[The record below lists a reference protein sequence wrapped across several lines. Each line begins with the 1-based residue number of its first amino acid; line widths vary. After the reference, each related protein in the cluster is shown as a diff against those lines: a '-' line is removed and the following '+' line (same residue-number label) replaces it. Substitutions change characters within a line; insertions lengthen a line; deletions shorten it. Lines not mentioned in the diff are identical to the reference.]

1 MSSLLVNF
9 VFFFISF
16 QSDKHSK
23 KTKEEPEV
31 ENGAG
36 AACAPVQNNNH
47 ESALQSIAELFPHL
61 GAGFIE
67 VRQLL
72 FVPTCFFMYTSTPF
86 YSL

>member
-9 VFFFISF
+9 VFVFFISF

-67 VRQLL
+67 VR
-72 FVPTCFFMYTSTPF
+72 TTPF
-86 YSL
+86 YTNLLFNVYLYLFL